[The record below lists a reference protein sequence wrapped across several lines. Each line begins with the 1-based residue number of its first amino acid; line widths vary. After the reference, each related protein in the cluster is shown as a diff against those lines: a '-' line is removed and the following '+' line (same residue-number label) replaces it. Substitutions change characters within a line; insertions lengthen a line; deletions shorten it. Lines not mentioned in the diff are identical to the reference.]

1 MKRKII
7 QIADSTQLV
16 SLPRKWALQH
26 GIKKGDEVDL
36 REEGNRIIVS
46 TEAEGK
52 KERKIE
58 LNITDLDKDSII
70 FLIRGLY
77 VRGYDEIKLIFD
89 KPLTKHHRL
98 NRDVRF
104 LWVIHNETTRS
115 TGLEIIQERA
125 NFVVMKRISESSM
138 REFDSIL
145 RRIFLLLIDTAKD
158 LYIGVRDRDFELV
171 KSLEEKHNNITKFLF
186 YNLRL
191 LNTVSY
197 INYRDTPFLFHII
210 SSLDVVIDI
219 LRNAARDIADN
230 NLKPSKQGAAILGEI
245 YKSIQLYYDVYYNFN
260 FKKCEQFSEMRDK
273 VLNSIKNTR
282 KKLTK
287 EDIFI
292 STATEHCLEV
302 FRDLYSAR
310 ISIEY

>member
-1 MKRKII
+1 MKRRVI

-26 GIKKGDEVDL
+26 AIKKGDELDIT
-36 REEGNRIIVS
+36 EEGNRLTIS
-46 TEAEGK
+46 LQGEGE
-52 KERKIE
+52 KEEKVE

-77 VRGYDEIKLIFD
+77 IRGYDEIKLIFD
-89 KPLTKHHRL
+89 KPTTKHHRVGK
-98 NRDVRF
+98 DVRF
-104 LWVIHNETTRS
+104 SWVVHNETTRS
-115 TGLEIIQERA
+115 TGLEIIQEKP
-125 NFVVMKRISESSM
+125 NFIVLKRIAESSM

-145 RRIFLLLIDTAKD
+145 RRVFLLMIDAAKD
-158 LYIGVRDRDFELV
+158 LYEGVKERDFELV
-171 KSLEEKHNNITKFLF
+171 KSLEEKHDNITKFVF

-197 INYRDTPFLFHII
+197 INYKDTPFLFHII

-230 NLKPSKQGAAILGEI
+230 QIKPSKEGAAILGEI
-245 YKSIQLYYDVYYNFN
+245 YKSIQLYYDLYYNFN
-260 FKKCEQFSEMRDK
+260 FKKCEEFSHMRDK
-273 VLNSIKNTR
+273 VFNSIKNFR

-292 STATEHCLEV
+292 LTATEACLETL
-302 FRDLYSAR
+302 RDLYSAR